1 MSLRLSKRSLWILGV
16 LAVAQVSVAAPADT
30 GVSVLDA
37 PVATASQSRRI
48 VAVGDIH
55 GAFDELT
62 SILQETGLIDEELRW
77 SGGDAIFVQTGDFTD
92 RGPNVRR
99 CMDLLMRLQ
108 QEAPDA
114 GGEAIVLLA
123 NHEVMNLVSAV
134 RDVAPVEYAAFVDD
148 DSARR
153 QDEAFEGWAEI
164 RAERARAAGDPEPPL
179 GDDVRAAWE
188 VQYPLGY
195 SERMDAFGPQ
205 GTYGRWLRELPT
217 AARIGDILF
226 MHAGVS
232 PALADRT
239 VDQINE
245 QVWTETGLFDDVKAE
260 MVNRDLITP
269 NAKIEE
275 IVAIARTELGRIL
288 AASDRASGAASNDRE
303 ARFAESLQLVANVS
317 RWQLLDENGFLW
329 FRGWAMWTDADQDV
343 VAEVLGRQG
352 VSHIVVAH
360 TTQLDGTIKARFT
373 GGVFLIDTG
382 MLTAHYGGR
391 PSALEIVDGRFTA
404 IYVGERVELFRQGA
418 LPTSRRRTLVLKTN
432 VAQNAAVTK
441 AQRQAPAKSR

>member
-1 MSLRLSKRSLWILGV
+1 MSLRLLDWALNESRGVLRDAVTRSLWTLGV
-16 LAVAQVSVAAPADT
+16 LGTALVSVAAPAAT
-30 GVSVLDA
+30 GVSLLGA
-37 PVATASQSRRI
+37 PVAAASQNRRI
-48 VAVGDIH
+48 VAIGDIH

-62 SILQETGLIDEELRW
+62 RILQETGLIDEELRW

-92 RGPNVRR
+92 RGPQVRE

-134 RDVAPVEYAAFVDD
+134 RDVAPVEYSAFVDD
-148 DSARR
+148 GSARR
-153 QDEAFEGWAEI
+153 QAEAFGAWAEI
-164 RAERARAAGDPEPPL
+164 RAARARAAGTPEPPR

-232 PALADRT
+232 PELADYT

-245 QVWTETGLFDDVKAE
+245 QIWTETSLFDDVKAE
-260 MVNRDLITP
+260 MVDRNLITP

-275 IVAIARTELGRIL
+275 VVSIAGTELRRIL
-288 AASDRASGAASNDRE
+288 AASDPASSGATPNDRE
-303 ARFAESLQLVANVS
+303 AHFAESLQLVANVS

-343 VAEVLGRQG
+343 VAEVLRRQG

-360 TTQLDGTIKARFT
+360 TTQLDATIKARFA

-404 IYVGERVELFRQGA
+404 IYVGERVELF
-418 LPTSRRRTLVLKTN
+418 
-432 VAQNAAVTK
+432 
-441 AQRQAPAKSR
+441 

>member
-1 MSLRLSKRSLWILGV
+1 MSLRSLKRILWILGV
-16 LAVAQVSVAAPADT
+16 LAFAQVSIAAPIATDA
-30 GVSVLDA
+30 SLIDA
-37 PVATASQSRRI
+37 PAATASQSRRI

-62 SILQETGLIDEELRW
+62 SILQEAGLIDRELRW
-77 SGGDAIFVQTGDFTD
+77 SGSDAIFVQTGDFTD

-114 GGEAIVLLA
+114 GGEVIVLLA

-134 RDVAPVEYAAFVDD
+134 RDVAAVEYAAFVDD
-148 DSARR
+148 NSARR
-153 QDEAFEGWAEI
+153 QDRAFEAWAEI
-164 RAERARAAGDPEPPL
+164 RAERARAAGAPEPPL
-179 GDDVRAAWE
+179 GDDVRDAWE
-188 VQYPLGY
+188 AQYPLGY

-205 GTYGRWLRELPT
+205 GTYGRWLRQLPT
-217 AARIGDILF
+217 AARIGGILF

-232 PALADRT
+232 PALADRS
-239 VDQINE
+239 VEQINE
-245 QVWTETGLFDDVKAE
+245 QIWREIGVFADTKAE

-275 IVAIARTELGRIL
+275 VVAIARTELGGIL
-288 AASDRASGAASNDRE
+288 APSDPASSAASSDRE
-303 ARFAESLQLVANVS
+303 ARFAQSLQMVANVD

-329 FRGWAMWTDADQDV
+329 FRGFALWTEAEKEV
-343 VAEVLGRQG
+343 VAEILTKQG

-360 TTQLDGTIKARFT
+360 TTQPDGTIKARFA

-404 IYVGERVELFRQGA
+404 IYVGERVELF
-418 LPTSRRRTLVLKTN
+418 
-432 VAQNAAVTK
+432 
-441 AQRQAPAKSR
+441 